1 MDDDNDNDDRGTGGL
16 ALLYA
21 AAGALVLIV
30 ATAASFAFS
39 GRPDDELASALYRSH
54 AAAAQQAHAP
64 SAGPGPSQRHPQ
76 G

>member
-1 MDDDNDNDDRGTGGL
+1 MDDDNNNDDRGTRGP
-16 ALLYA
+16 ALLYV

-54 AAAAQQAHAP
+54 IAAAQQAHAP
-64 SAGPGPSQRHPQ
+64 SAGTSQRHPQ